1 MNIDTINEQL
11 ALLENTKSEIKQT
24 LINKGQDIDDST
36 PFSVYADEINNLIDT
51 SDADATVSDIEIG
64 KTAYVNGQK
73 IEGILSLGTSIEAN
87 PTSATESGNYIK
99 LATTM
104 SEKIIMTQGSPVE
117 LGIRK
122 DYLARDISLTADKI
136 KQGETILGITGT
148 YEGYV
153 IKEYAT
159 ETEMN
164 EDILNISDGEIV
176 KVINSG
182 TITYYIKETSMKKV
196 LGKIRPVFCLLK
208 IFISLQKK
216 TFPPDGKKP
225 AR

>member
-11 ALLENTKSEIKQT
+11 DLLENTKTNIKQV

-51 SDADATVSDIEIG
+51 RDADATVNNIEIG

-164 EDILNISDGEIV
+164 EDILNISEGEIV

-182 TITYYIKETSMKKV
+182 MITYYIKETSMKKLIKEEDTLSPSEYQQSETLV
-196 LGKIRPVFCLLK
+196 TNIL
-208 IFISLQKK
+208 S
-216 TFPPDGKKP
+216 
-225 AR
+225 

>member
-51 SDADATVSDIEIG
+51 RDADATVNNIEIG

-164 EDILNISDGEIV
+164 EDILNILDGEIV

-182 TITYYIKETSMKKV
+182 TITYYIKETSMKKLV
-196 LGKIRPVFCLLK
+196 KEEDTL
-208 IFISLQKK
+208 S
-216 TFPPDGKKP
+216 P
-225 AR
+225 AEYQQSETLVADILS

>member
-182 TITYYIKETSMKKV
+182 TITYYIKETSMKKLV
-196 LGKIRPVFCLLK
+196 KEEDTL
-208 IFISLQKK
+208 S
-216 TFPPDGKKP
+216 P
-225 AR
+225 AEYQQSETLVADILS

>member
-51 SDADATVSDIEIG
+51 RDADATVNNIEIG

-182 TITYYIKETSMKKV
+182 TITYYIKETSMKKLV
-196 LGKIRPVFCLLK
+196 KEEDTLSPTEYQQSETLVADIL
-208 IFISLQKK
+208 S
-216 TFPPDGKKP
+216 
-225 AR
+225 

>member
-51 SDADATVSDIEIG
+51 RDADATVNNIEIG

-73 IEGILSLGTSIEAN
+73 IEGILSLGTSIETN

-182 TITYYIKETSMKKV
+182 TITYYIKETSMKKLV
-196 LGKIRPVFCLLK
+196 KEEDTL
-208 IFISLQKK
+208 S
-216 TFPPDGKKP
+216 P
-225 AR
+225 AEYQQSETLVADILS

>member
-51 SDADATVSDIEIG
+51 RDADATVNNIEIG

-164 EDILNISDGEIV
+164 EDILNISEGEIV
-176 KVINSG
+176 KVIDSG
-182 TITYYIKETSMKKV
+182 TITYYIKETSMKKLV
-196 LGKIRPVFCLLK
+196 KEEDTL
-208 IFISLQKK
+208 S
-216 TFPPDGKKP
+216 P
-225 AR
+225 AEYQQSETLVADILS

>member
-51 SDADATVSDIEIG
+51 SDADATVNNIEIG

-182 TITYYIKETSMKKV
+182 TITYYIKETSMKKLV
-196 LGKIRPVFCLLK
+196 KEEDTL
-208 IFISLQKK
+208 S
-216 TFPPDGKKP
+216 P
-225 AR
+225 AEYQQSETLVADILS

>member
-11 ALLENTKSEIKQT
+11 TLLENTKSEIKQT

-51 SDADATVSDIEIG
+51 SDADATVNNIEIG

-87 PTSATESGNYIK
+87 PTSATESGDYIK
-99 LATTM
+99 LSTTM
-104 SEKIIMTQGSPVE
+104 SEKIIMAQSSPVE
-117 LGIRK
+117 LSIRK

-176 KVINSG
+176 KVIDSG
-182 TITYYIKETSMKKV
+182 TITYYIKETSMKKLV
-196 LGKIRPVFCLLK
+196 KEEDTL
-208 IFISLQKK
+208 S
-216 TFPPDGKKP
+216 P
-225 AR
+225 AEYQQSETLVADILS

>member
-11 ALLENTKSEIKQT
+11 TLLENTKSEIKQT

-182 TITYYIKETSMKKV
+182 TITYYIKETSMKKLV
-196 LGKIRPVFCLLK
+196 KEEDTL
-208 IFISLQKK
+208 S
-216 TFPPDGKKP
+216 P
-225 AR
+225 AEYQQSETLVADILS

>member
-51 SDADATVSDIEIG
+51 RDADATVNNIEIG

-73 IEGILSLGTSIEAN
+73 IEGILSLGTSIETN

-104 SEKIIMTQGSPVE
+104 SEKIIMTQGSPVK

-159 ETEMN
+159 EIEMN

-182 TITYYIKETSMKKV
+182 TITYYIKETSMKKLV
-196 LGKIRPVFCLLK
+196 KEEDTL
-208 IFISLQKK
+208 S
-216 TFPPDGKKP
+216 P
-225 AR
+225 AEYQQSETLVADILS

>member
-11 ALLENTKSEIKQT
+11 TLLENTKSEIKQT

-51 SDADATVSDIEIG
+51 SDADATVNNIEIG

-104 SEKIIMTQGSPVE
+104 SEKIIMAQSSPVE
-117 LGIRK
+117 LSIRK

-176 KVINSG
+176 KVIDSG
-182 TITYYIKETSMKKV
+182 TITYYIKETSMKKLV
-196 LGKIRPVFCLLK
+196 KEEDTL
-208 IFISLQKK
+208 S
-216 TFPPDGKKP
+216 P
-225 AR
+225 AEYQQSETLVADILS

>member
-51 SDADATVSDIEIG
+51 RDADATVNNIEIG

-122 DYLARDISLTADKI
+122 DYLARDISLTADINKI

-182 TITYYIKETSMKKV
+182 TITYYIKETSMKKLV
-196 LGKIRPVFCLLK
+196 KEEDTLSPTEYQQSETLVADIL
-208 IFISLQKK
+208 S
-216 TFPPDGKKP
+216 
-225 AR
+225 

>member
-51 SDADATVSDIEIG
+51 SDADATVNNIEIG

-99 LATTM
+99 LSTTM

-182 TITYYIKETSMKKV
+182 TITYYIKETSMKKLV
-196 LGKIRPVFCLLK
+196 KEEDTL
-208 IFISLQKK
+208 S
-216 TFPPDGKKP
+216 P
-225 AR
+225 AEYQQSETLVADILS

>member
-51 SDADATVSDIEIG
+51 RDADATVNNIEIG

-87 PTSATESGNYIK
+87 PTSTTESGNYIK

-182 TITYYIKETSMKKV
+182 TITYYIKETSMKKLV
-196 LGKIRPVFCLLK
+196 KEEDTL
-208 IFISLQKK
+208 S
-216 TFPPDGKKP
+216 P
-225 AR
+225 AEYQQSETLVADILS

>member
-24 LINKGQDIDDST
+24 LINKGQDIDDGT

-51 SDADATVSDIEIG
+51 RDADATVNNIEIG

-182 TITYYIKETSMKKV
+182 TITYYIKETSMKKLV
-196 LGKIRPVFCLLK
+196 KEEDTL
-208 IFISLQKK
+208 S
-216 TFPPDGKKP
+216 P
-225 AR
+225 AEYQQSETLVADILS

>member
-51 SDADATVSDIEIG
+51 RDADATVNNIEIG

-164 EDILNISDGEIV
+164 EDINEKVSKRRRYFITSRIS
-176 KVINSG
+176 
-182 TITYYIKETSMKKV
+182 TIRNTCS
-196 LGKIRPVFCLLK
+196 
-208 IFISLQKK
+208 
-216 TFPPDGKKP
+216 
-225 AR
+225 

>member
-164 EDILNISDGEIV
+164 EDILNILDGEIV

-182 TITYYIKETSMKKV
+182 TITYYIKETSMKKLV
-196 LGKIRPVFCLLK
+196 KEEDTL
-208 IFISLQKK
+208 S
-216 TFPPDGKKP
+216 P
-225 AR
+225 AEYQQSETLVADILS

>member
-11 ALLENTKSEIKQT
+11 TLLENTKSEIKQT

-51 SDADATVSDIEIG
+51 SDADATVNNIEIG

-176 KVINSG
+176 KVIDSG
-182 TITYYIKETSMKKV
+182 TITYYIKETSMKKLV
-196 LGKIRPVFCLLK
+196 KEEDTL
-208 IFISLQKK
+208 S
-216 TFPPDGKKP
+216 P
-225 AR
+225 AEYQQSETLVADILS

>member
-51 SDADATVSDIEIG
+51 RDADATVNNIEIG

-182 TITYYIKETSMKKV
+182 TITYYIKETSMKKLV
-196 LGKIRPVFCLLK
+196 KEEDTL
-208 IFISLQKK
+208 S
-216 TFPPDGKKP
+216 P
-225 AR
+225 AEYQQSETLVADILS